1 MKETYQVKGEVE
13 TREAAARLAQRLEP
27 GDIVCLYGELGAG
40 KTAFCQ
46 GALKA
51 LGVKEQVTSPT
62 FTIVHEYQGQI
73 PVYHF
78 DVYRVHGPDDMF
90 EIGYEEYFFGKG
102 VCFIEWAELIEELL
116 PEHCIRVWMSYAE
129 DDEEGRVIE
138 IEYPGN

>member
-1 MKETYQVKGEVE
+1 MKKSYQVKGERE
-13 TREAAARLAQRLEP
+13 TRAVAARLAEGLKP

-46 GALKA
+46 GALRA
-51 LGVKEQVTSPT
+51 LGVEDQVTSPT
-62 FTIVHEYQGQI
+62 FTIIHEYMGRL

-78 DVYRVHGPDDMF
+78 DVYRVHSHDDMF

-102 VCFIEWAELIEELL
+102 VCFIEWAELIEALL
-116 PEHCIRVWMSYAE
+116 PEGCIRVFLSYAE
-129 DDEEGRVIE
+129 NEEEGRVIE

>member
-1 MKETYQVKGEVE
+1 MEKTYLVNGEQETWKV
-13 TREAAARLAQRLEP
+13 AAQLAEQLKP

-40 KTAFCQ
+40 KTTFCQ

-62 FTIVHEYQGQI
+62 FTIVHEYMGRL

-78 DVYRVHGPDDMF
+78 DVYRVHSANDLF
-90 EIGYEEYFFGKG
+90 EIGYEEYFFGTG

-116 PEHCIRVWMSYAE
+116 PENCIQVFLSYSE
-129 DDEEGRVIE
+129 EDEEGRVIT